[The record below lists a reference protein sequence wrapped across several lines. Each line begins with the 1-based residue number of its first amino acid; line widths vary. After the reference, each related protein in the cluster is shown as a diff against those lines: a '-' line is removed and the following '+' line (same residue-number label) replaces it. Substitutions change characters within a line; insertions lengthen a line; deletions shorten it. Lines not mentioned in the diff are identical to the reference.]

1 MTRKSLQPIVCCLGD
16 DVGGNPTQ
24 FVLERAFADRGLS
37 DWKLFSAEIVNTN
50 IGEALSAFELLGI
63 ESVLLLTDPIRS
75 LVLGPTL
82 PVAAHP
88 IAQWCGRA
96 TMLRRIWIEGI
107 AEEKV
112 ADATEG
118 MVTAPRPVWE
128 ATYSIGSAILQSIL
142 GLDSTISEAAA
153 DSASATVSTTP
164 ELHCLVLGD
173 SPIARATVAALVSF
187 ETCRIW
193 WRVAEASA
201 PLSDHCPLE
210 LSEVMQGAIAAERLK
225 ICADLPDDT
234 GWNYDTIVL
243 GDERWNRELEKW
255 LAREQ
260 LGTIQR
266 MVDARSD
273 VFSLSP
279 LKLPLADT
287 IHTIRQTDW
296 LGKMLEEDFLRLTGV
311 APNPATVRD
320 ALDEYLEL

>member
-1 MTRKSLQPIVCCLGD
+1 M
-16 DVGGNPTQ
+16 GGNPTQ

-37 DWKLFSAEIVNTN
+37 DWKLFSAEIVNEN
-50 IGEALSAFELLGI
+50 IDEALSAFELLGI
-63 ESVLLLTDPIRS
+63 ESVLLLTEPIRS

-88 IAQWCGRA
+88 IARWCGRA
-96 TMLRRIWIEGI
+96 TMLRRIWVEGVS
-107 AEEKV
+107 EEK
-112 ADATEG
+112 AAEATEDT
-118 MVTAPRPVWE
+118 VAPSRPVWE

-142 GLDSTISEAAA
+142 GVDSTISEAT
-153 DSASATVSTTP
+153 DSALSTVASTP

-173 SPIARATVAALVSF
+173 SPMARATVAALVSF

-193 WRVAEASA
+193 WRVTEASA

-210 LSEVMQGAIAAERLK
+210 LSEVIQGAIAAERLK
-225 ICADLPDDT
+225 ICPDLPDDT
-234 GWNYDTIVL
+234 GGNYNTIVL
-243 GDERWNRELEKW
+243 GDDRWNRELEKW

-260 LGTIQR
+260 LGDIQR

-311 APNPATVRD
+311 APNPAIVRD